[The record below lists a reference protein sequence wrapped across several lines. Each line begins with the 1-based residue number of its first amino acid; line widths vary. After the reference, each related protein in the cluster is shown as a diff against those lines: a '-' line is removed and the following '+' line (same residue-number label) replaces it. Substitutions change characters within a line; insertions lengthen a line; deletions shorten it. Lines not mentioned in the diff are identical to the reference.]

1 MYGLKQS
8 PKNNLLKLS
17 KDFTWLSLRSDL
29 NEAQLTV
36 FIKKTNDTTIILVEN
51 LLYQSET
58 PGSYAQTFI
67 VRLLSPFGWEN
78 HIIDIFGFEWLYLQ
92 SIIPILSV
100 QQVWQASL
108 CTLHALIISTRCYTI
123 I

>member
-36 FIKKTNDTTIILVEN
+36 FIKKTNEITIIPVEN
-51 LLYQSET
+51 LLYKSD
-58 PGSYAQTFI
+58 S
-67 VRLLSPFGWEN
+67 R
-78 HIIDIFGFEWLYLQ
+78 IIRPDFY
-92 SIIPILSV
+92 S
-100 QQVWQASL
+100 QVL
-108 CTLHALIISTRCYTI
+108 R
-123 I
+123 